1 MLSSD
6 SLGVPKND
14 LQQHNTKAKSYR
26 MFQSL
31 LSVTWVY
38 LVPITTAAAAAAATT
53 TSTSTT
59 NDSAIMGMIL
69 LCYRAREV
77 RNGTGTA
84 IAMKQL
90 LLLLLLLMLFV
101 SATRSLLVESTGN
114 QYQ

>member
-31 LSVTWVY
+31 LSLSLSLSLCY
-38 LVPITTAAAAAAATT
+38 LDLPGTDNYYSAAAA
-53 TSTSTT
+53 STT
-59 NDSAIMGMIL
+59 NDSAIVGMIL
-69 LCYRAREV
+69 LRYRAREV
-77 RNGTGTA
+77 RYGTA
-84 IAMKQL
+84 IAMMQL
-90 LLLLLLLMLFV
+90 LFV

>member
-1 MLSSD
+1 
-6 SLGVPKND
+6 
-14 LQQHNTKAKSYR
+14 

-38 LVPITTAAAAAAATT
+38 LVPITTAAAAA
-53 TSTSTT
+53 STT

-101 SATRSLLVESTGN
+101 SATRSLLVESTGTN

>member
-38 LVPITTAAAAAAATT
+38 LVPITTAAAAAA
-53 TSTSTT
+53 STT

-84 IAMKQL
+84 IAMMQL
-90 LLLLLLLMLFV
+90 LLLLLLLL
-101 SATRSLLVESTGN
+101 
-114 QYQ
+114 

>member
-26 MFQSL
+26 MFQAL

-38 LVPITTAAAAAAATT
+38 LEPITTAAAAA
-53 TSTSTT
+53 STT

-84 IAMKQL
+84 IAMMQL
-90 LLLLLLLMLFV
+90 LLLLLLLL
-101 SATRSLLVESTGN
+101 
-114 QYQ
+114 

>member
-38 LVPITTAAAAAAATT
+38 LVPITTAAAAAA
-53 TSTSTT
+53 STT

-77 RNGTGTA
+77 RYGTA
-84 IAMKQL
+84 IAMMQL
-90 LLLLLLLMLFV
+90 LFV
-101 SATRSLLVESTGN
+101 SATRSLLVESTSN

>member
-38 LVPITTAAAAAAATT
+38 LVPITTAAAAAAAA
-53 TSTSTT
+53 STT

-84 IAMKQL
+84 IAMMQL
-90 LLLLLLLMLFV
+90 LLLLLLLL
-101 SATRSLLVESTGN
+101 
-114 QYQ
+114 